1 MMNFVLGAMA
11 GALIVGIAAI
21 AAARNPDIQQRLG
34 LFPAAPLTLMAA
46 PQRTEPACPPP
57 VASAPTIGSQEMLFN
72 RRRFWSV
79 AP

>member
-21 AAARNPDIQQRLG
+21 AAARNPEIQQRLG
-34 LFPAAPLTLMAA
+34 LFPTPPVTMMAVSPRA
-46 PQRTEPACPPP
+46 EPACPPVP
-57 VASAPTIGSQEMLFN
+57 AAAPTIGTQDMLFN
-72 RRRFWSV
+72 KRRFWSV

>member
-1 MMNFVLGAMA
+1 MMNFVLGAVA

-21 AAARNPDIQQRLG
+21 AAARNPEIQQRLG
-34 LFPAAPLTLMAA
+34 LFPTAPLTLMAA
-46 PQRTEPACPPP
+46 PPRAEPACPTP
-57 VASAPTIGSQEMLFN
+57 VAAAPTVGTQEMLFN